1 MSRLM
6 FVYLSGTEKGKTRI
20 FTQDH
25 VTLGTSDACDL
36 TLVPEEGG
44 SLPDGVLADIY
55 DDEGA
60 FHITPRVEPSNSK
73 ITINGGELSSP
84 AAGAATSGL
93 RNSDNVVFA

>member
-36 TLVPEEGG
+36 KLVPDD
-44 SLPDGVLADIY
+44 DGVLARRRTRGRLRRREY
-55 DDEGA
+55 VS
-60 FHITPRVEPSNSK
+60 PRA
-73 ITINGGELSSP
+73 SSR
-84 AAGAATSGL
+84 TERL
-93 RNSDNVVFA
+93 